1 MLLHSDGLH
10 SGYSGVYF
18 CSRPIIYA
26 RSLTLSLIITNHTDN
41 IGTIIL
47 NHPETRNSLSNR
59 LLNDLIEALE
69 FFEKRKARAVI
80 IRAVAGVHV
89 WSSGFDI
96 TELPVPGRDP
106 LSYNDPLEQALR
118 AIQLFPAPVIAMI
131 EGSVWGGACD
141 LSFICDIAIGCPTAA
156 FAITP
161 AKIGVP
167 YNSTGILH
175 FINVVGPRMTREMF
189 FTARPIAAERAMQL
203 GILNHLVPTE
213 ELEAFSYAMASQIA
227 ENSPLAIAVIKE
239 QLRLL
244 GNSHPLSPE
253 TFERIQGLRR
263 KAYDSADYLEGKQA
277 FLEKRKPVFKGE

>member
-1 MLLHSDGLH
+1 M
-10 SGYSGVYF
+10 
-18 CSRPIIYA
+18 
-26 RSLTLSLIITNHTDN
+26 SLIITTHSDHV
-41 IGTIIL
+41 GTITF
-47 NHPETRNSLSNR
+47 NHAETRNSLSNQ
-59 LLNDLIEALE
+59 LLSELIEALE
-69 FFEKRKARAVI
+69 FFEKRKARAVV
-80 IRAVAGVHV
+80 IRAAAGVKV

-96 TELPVPGRDP
+96 KELPVPGRDP

-189 FTARPIAAERAMQL
+189 FTARPIDAERAL
-203 GILNHLVPTE
+203 HVGILNHLVPTD
-213 ELEAFSYAMASQIA
+213 ELEAFCYAMAAQIA

-263 KAYDSADYLEGKQA
+263 RAYDSADYLEGKNA
-277 FLEKRKPVFKGE
+277 FYEKRKPVFKGE

>member
-1 MLLHSDGLH
+1 M
-10 SGYSGVYF
+10 
-18 CSRPIIYA
+18 
-26 RSLTLSLIITNHTDN
+26 SLILTSLDQGIATLTF
-41 IGTIIL
+41 
-47 NHPETRNSLSNR
+47 NHPETRNSLSNA
-59 LLNDLIEALE
+59 LLNELIEKLQL
-69 FFEKRKARAVI
+69 FEQHKARAVV
-80 IRAVAGVHV
+80 IRAERGVKV

-96 TELPVPGRDP
+96 SELPVPGRDP

-118 AIQLFPAPVIAMI
+118 QIQLFPAPVMAMI

-141 LSFICDIAIGCPTAA
+141 LSFICDIAIGCPSAS

-175 FINVVGPRMTREMF
+175 FINVVGPRITREMF
-189 FTARPIAAERAMQL
+189 FTAQPIGAERAMQL
-203 GILNHLVPTE
+203 GILNHLVPAD
-213 ELEAFSYAMASQIA
+213 ELEVFTYAMAKQIT

-263 KAYDSADYLEGKQA
+263 RAYDSADYLEGKQA
-277 FLEKRKPVFKGE
+277 FLEKRKPVFKGH

>member
-1 MLLHSDGLH
+1 
-10 SGYSGVYF
+10 V
-18 CSRPIIYA
+18 
-26 RSLTLSLIITNHTDN
+26 SLIITNHTDN

-80 IRAVAGVHV
+80 IRAAAGVTV

-203 GILNHLVPTE
+203 GILNHLVPTD
-213 ELEAFSYAMASQIA
+213 ELEAFSYAMAAQIA

-263 KAYDSADYLEGKQA
+263 RAYDSADYLEGKQA

>member
-1 MLLHSDGLH
+1 MSLVTTAYSDH
-10 SGYSGVYF
+10 
-18 CSRPIIYA
+18 
-26 RSLTLSLIITNHTDN
+26 
-41 IGTIIL
+41 IGTITL
-47 NHPETRNSLSNR
+47 NNAKTRNSLSNE
-59 LLNDLIEALE
+59 LLSEFIAALQQM
-69 FFEKRKARAVI
+69 EKRRARAVI
-80 IRAVAGVHV
+80 IRAERGAKV

-96 TELPVPGRDP
+96 RELPVPGRDP
-106 LSYNDPLEQALR
+106 LSYNDPLEQVLR

-141 LSFICDIAIGCPTAA
+141 LSFICDIAVGCPSAA

-175 FINVVGPRMTREMF
+175 FVNVVGPRLAREMF
-189 FTARPIAAERAMQL
+189 FTAKPIGAERALQV
-203 GILNHLVPTE
+203 GILNYLVSTE
-213 ELEAFSYAMASQIA
+213 ELENFTLNLALQIA
-227 ENSPLAIAVIKE
+227 GNSPLAISVIKE

-263 KAYDSADYLEGKQA
+263 KAYDSSDYIEGKNA
-277 FLEKRKPVFKGE
+277 FYEKRQPRFKGD

>member
-1 MLLHSDGLH
+1 MI
-10 SGYSGVYF
+10 V
-18 CSRPIIYA
+18 RII
-26 RSLTLSLIITNHTDN
+26 RTDIRETHMSLILTSYSDR
-41 IGTIIL
+41 IGTITL
-47 NHPETRNSLSNR
+47 NHAETRNSLSNE
-59 LLNDLIEALE
+59 LLNDLIEALLL
-69 FFEKRKARAVI
+69 FEKRKARAII
-80 IRAVAGVHV
+80 IRAEKGVKV
-89 WSSGFDI
+89 WSSGFNI
-96 TELPVPGRDP
+96 RELPIPGRDP

-141 LSFICDIAIGCPTAA
+141 LSFICDLAIGCPSAS

-175 FINVVGPRMTREMF
+175 FINVVGPRLAREMF
-189 FTARPIAAERAMQL
+189 FTAQPINAERALQV
-203 GILNHLVPTE
+203 GILNHLVSTE
-213 ELEAFSYAMASQIA
+213 DLERFTSNMALQIA
-227 ENSPLAIAVIKE
+227 CNSPLAIAVIKE

-263 KAYDSADYLEGKQA
+263 KAYDSFDYLEGKNA
-277 FLEKRKPVFKGE
+277 FYEKRPPKFKGE

>member
-1 MLLHSDGLH
+1 L
-10 SGYSGVYF
+10 
-18 CSRPIIYA
+18 P
-26 RSLTLSLIITNHTDN
+26 LIISTYNERV
-41 IGTIIL
+41 GTITL
-47 NHPETRNSLSNR
+47 NNSGSRNSLSNE
-59 LLNDLIEALE
+59 LLNELIEALQH
-69 FFEKRKARAVI
+69 FEKRRARAVI
-80 IRAVAGVHV
+80 IRAQPGVKV

-96 TELPVPGRDP
+96 RELPIPGRDP

-141 LSFICDIAIGCPTAA
+141 LTFICDIAIGCPSAA

-175 FINVVGPRMTREMF
+175 FINVVGPRLAREMF
-189 FTARPIAAERAMQL
+189 FTAKPISADRALQV

-213 ELEAFSYAMASQIA
+213 NLERFALDMALQIA
-227 ENSPLAIAVIKE
+227 ENSPLAIGVIKE

-263 KAYDSADYLEGKQA
+263 KAYDSSDYLEGKNA
-277 FLEKRKPVFKGE
+277 FYEKRPPRFTGE

>member
-1 MLLHSDGLH
+1 M
-10 SGYSGVYF
+10 
-18 CSRPIIYA
+18 
-26 RSLTLSLIITNHTDN
+26 SLIIITHSNH
-41 IGTIIL
+41 IGTITL
-47 NHPETRNSLSNR
+47 NHAETRNSLSNQ
-59 LLNDLIEALE
+59 LLNELIEALE
-69 FFEKRKARAVI
+69 FFEKQKARAVI
-80 IRAVAGVHV
+80 IRAAKGVKV

-96 TELPVPGRDP
+96 GELPVPGRDP

-141 LSFICDIAIGCPTAA
+141 LSFICDIAVGCPTAA

-189 FTARPIAAERAMQL
+189 FTAKPINAERALQV
-203 GILNHLVPTE
+203 GILNHLVATE
-213 ELEAFSYAMASQIA
+213 ELEAFCYAMADQIA

-263 KAYDSADYLEGKQA
+263 KAYDSKDYIEGKNA
-277 FLEKRKPVFKGE
+277 FFEKRKPVFKGE

>member
-1 MLLHSDGLH
+1 MPL
-10 SGYSGVYF
+10 
-18 CSRPIIYA
+18 I
-26 RSLTLSLIITNHTDN
+26 LSSFNERV
-41 IGTIIL
+41 GTITL
-47 NHPETRNSLSNR
+47 NNSGTRNSLSNE
-59 LLNDLIEALE
+59 LLNAFIEALQH
-69 FFEKRKARAVI
+69 FEKRQARAVI
-80 IRAVAGVHV
+80 IRAQPGVKV

-96 TELPVPGRDP
+96 RELPIPGRDP

-141 LSFICDIAIGCPTAA
+141 LTFICDLAIGCPSAA

-175 FINVVGPRMTREMF
+175 FINVVGPRMAREMF
-189 FTARPIAAERAMQL
+189 FTAKPINAERALQV

-213 ELEAFSYAMASQIA
+213 ELERFTIDMAFQIA
-227 ENSPLAIAVIKE
+227 GNSPLAIAVIKE

-263 KAYDSADYLEGKQA
+263 KAYDSADYLEGKNA
-277 FLEKRKPVFKGE
+277 FYEKRPPRFTGE

>member
-1 MLLHSDGLH
+1 M
-10 SGYSGVYF
+10 
-18 CSRPIIYA
+18 
-26 RSLTLSLIITNHTDN
+26 SLIITGHGND
-41 IGTIIL
+41 IGTITL
-47 NHPETRNSLSNR
+47 NHPETRNSLSNQ
-59 LLNDLIEALE
+59 LLNELIGALE
-69 FFEKRKARAVI
+69 FFEKRKARAVV
-80 IRAVAGVHV
+80 IRAAAGVKV

-96 TELPVPGRDP
+96 AELPVPGRDP

-141 LSFICDIAIGCPTAA
+141 LSFICDIAIGCPSAA

-189 FTARPIAAERAMQL
+189 FTAKPIDADRAL
-203 GILNHLVPTE
+203 HVGILNHLVPVE
-213 ELEAFSYAMASQIA
+213 ELEPFTYAMAAQIA

-263 KAYDSADYLEGKQA
+263 RAYDSADYLEGKKA
-277 FLEKRKPVFKGE
+277 FYEKRKPVFRGE

>member
-1 MLLHSDGLH
+1 
-10 SGYSGVYF
+10 V
-18 CSRPIIYA
+18 
-26 RSLTLSLIITNHTDN
+26 SLIITNHSDN
-41 IGTIIL
+41 IGSIIL
-47 NHPETRNSLSNR
+47 NHPETRNSLSNQ
-59 LLNDLIEALE
+59 LLSELIGALE
-69 FFEKRKARAVI
+69 FFEKRKARAVV
-80 IRAVAGVHV
+80 IRAAAGVKV

-96 TELPVPGRDP
+96 SELPVPGRDP
-106 LSYNDPLEQALR
+106 LSYNDPLEHALR

-141 LSFICDIAIGCPTAA
+141 LSFICDIAIGCPSAA

-189 FTARPIAAERAMQL
+189 FTARPIDADRAMQV
-203 GILNHLVPTE
+203 GILNHLVPTD
-213 ELEAFSYAMASQIA
+213 ELEAFTYAMATQIT

-263 KAYDSADYLEGKQA
+263 KAYDSTDYLEGKNA
-277 FLEKRKPVFKGE
+277 FSEKRKPVFKGE

>member
-1 MLLHSDGLH
+1 M
-10 SGYSGVYF
+10 
-18 CSRPIIYA
+18 
-26 RSLTLSLIITNHTDN
+26 SLIVTNHSDN
-41 IGTIIL
+41 IGTVIL
-47 NHPETRNSLSNR
+47 NHPETRNSLSNQ
-59 LLNDLIEALE
+59 LLSELIAALE
-69 FFEKRKARAVI
+69 FFEKRKARAVV
-80 IRAVAGVHV
+80 IRAAAGVKV

-96 TELPVPGRDP
+96 MELPVPGRDP
-106 LSYNDPLEQALR
+106 LSYNDPLEHALR

-141 LSFICDIAIGCPTAA
+141 LSFICDIAIGCPGTA

-189 FTARPIAAERAMQL
+189 FTARPIDADRAMQV
-203 GILNHLVPTE
+203 GILNHLVPTD
-213 ELEAFSYAMASQIA
+213 ELEAFTYAMATQIT

-263 KAYDSADYLEGKQA
+263 KAYDSADYLEGKNA
-277 FLEKRKPVFKGE
+277 FSEKRKPVFKGE

>member
-1 MLLHSDGLH
+1 M
-10 SGYSGVYF
+10 
-18 CSRPIIYA
+18 
-26 RSLTLSLIITNHTDN
+26 SLIITNHSDN
-41 IGTIIL
+41 VGTIVL
-47 NHPETRNSLSNR
+47 NHPETLNSLSNQ
-59 LLNDLIEALE
+59 LLNELIEALE
-69 FFEKRKARAVI
+69 FFEKRKARAVV
-80 IRAVAGVHV
+80 IRAAAGVKV
-89 WSSGFDI
+89 WSSGFNI
-96 TELPVPGRDP
+96 KELPVPGRDP
-106 LSYNDPLEQALR
+106 LSYNDPLEHALR
-118 AIQLFPAPVIAMI
+118 AIQLFPAPVISMI

-189 FTARPIAAERAMQL
+189 FTAKPINAERAMQV
-203 GILNHLVPTE
+203 GILNHLVPTT
-213 ELEAFSYAMASQIA
+213 ELESFTYAMAAQIA
-227 ENSPLAIAVIKE
+227 ENSPLAIAVIKQ

-263 KAYDSADYLEGKQA
+263 RAYDSSDYLEGKQA

>member
-1 MLLHSDGLH
+1 M
-10 SGYSGVYF
+10 
-18 CSRPIIYA
+18 
-26 RSLTLSLIITNHTDN
+26 SLIITTHSDH
-41 IGTIIL
+41 IGTITF
-47 NHPETRNSLSNR
+47 NHSETRNSLSNQ
-59 LLNDLIEALE
+59 LLSELIEALE
-69 FFEKRKARAVI
+69 FFAKRKARAVV
-80 IRAVAGVHV
+80 IRAAAGVKV

-96 TELPVPGRDP
+96 SELPVPGRDP

-141 LSFICDIAIGCPTAA
+141 LSFICDIAVGCPTAA

-189 FTARPIAAERAMQL
+189 FTAKPIDAERALQV
-203 GILNHLVPTE
+203 GILNHLVPTD
-213 ELEAFSYAMASQIA
+213 ELEAFCYAMASQIT

-263 KAYDSADYLEGKQA
+263 KAYDSADYLEGKKA
-277 FLEKRKPVFKGE
+277 FYEKRKPVFKGE

>member
-1 MLLHSDGLH
+1 M
-10 SGYSGVYF
+10 
-18 CSRPIIYA
+18 A
-26 RSLTLSLIITNHTDN
+26 LIKTAFSEH
-41 IGTIIL
+41 IGTITL
-47 NHPETRNSLSNR
+47 SHPETRNSLSNA
-59 LLNDLIEALE
+59 LLNELIEALGLLGRH
-69 FFEKRKARAVI
+69 KSRAVI
-80 IRAVAGVHV
+80 IRSEPGSTV

-96 TELPVPGRDP
+96 NELPIPGRDP

-118 AIQLFPAPVIAMI
+118 SIQLFPAPVIAMI
-131 EGSVWGGACD
+131 DGSVWGGACD
-141 LSFICDIAIGCPTAA
+141 LAFICDMAIGSPAAA

-175 FINVVGPRMTREMF
+175 FLNVVGSRLAREMF
-189 FTARPIAAERAMQL
+189 FTARPIDAERALQV
-203 GILNHLVPTE
+203 GILNHLVPTDQLE
-213 ELEAFSYAMASQIA
+213 EFTYRMARQIA

-263 KAYDSADYLEGKQA
+263 KAYDSEDYLEGRSA
-277 FLEKRKPVFKGE
+277 FFEKRTPHFKGK

>member
-1 MLLHSDGLH
+1 M
-10 SGYSGVYF
+10 
-18 CSRPIIYA
+18 
-26 RSLTLSLIITNHTDN
+26 SLIITNHSNN
-41 IGTIIL
+41 IGSIIL
-47 NHPETRNSLSNR
+47 NHPETRNSLSNQ
-59 LLNDLIEALE
+59 LLSELIEALE
-69 FFEKRKARAVI
+69 FFEKRKARAVV
-80 IRAVAGVHV
+80 IRAATGVKV

-96 TELPVPGRDP
+96 GELPVPGRDP

-141 LSFICDIAIGCPTAA
+141 LSFICDIAIGCPSAA

-189 FTARPIAAERAMQL
+189 FTAKPIAADRALQV
-203 GILNHLVPTE
+203 GILNHLVPTD
-213 ELEAFSYAMASQIA
+213 ELEVFTYAMAAQIT

>member
-1 MLLHSDGLH
+1 M
-10 SGYSGVYF
+10 
-18 CSRPIIYA
+18 
-26 RSLTLSLIITNHTDN
+26 SLIITTHSNHV
-41 IGTIIL
+41 GTITF
-47 NHPETRNSLSNR
+47 NHSETRNSLSNQ
-59 LLNDLIEALE
+59 LLNELIEALE
-69 FFEKRKARAVI
+69 FFEKCKARAVI
-80 IRAVAGVHV
+80 IRAEKGVKV

-96 TELPVPGRDP
+96 KELPVPGRDP

-141 LSFICDIAIGCPTAA
+141 LSFICDIAIGCPTSA

-189 FTARPIAAERAMQL
+189 FTARPIDADRTLQV
-203 GILNHLVPTE
+203 GILNHLVPTD
-213 ELEAFSYAMASQIA
+213 ELEAFCYAMAEQIS

-263 KAYDSADYLEGKQA
+263 RAYDSADYLEGKNA
-277 FLEKRKPVFKGE
+277 FYEKRKPVFKGE

>member
-1 MLLHSDGLH
+1 M
-10 SGYSGVYF
+10 
-18 CSRPIIYA
+18 
-26 RSLTLSLIITNHTDN
+26 SLIITNHSDN
-41 IGTIIL
+41 VGTIVL
-47 NHPETRNSLSNR
+47 NHPETLNSLSNQ
-59 LLNDLIEALE
+59 LLNELIEALE
-69 FFEKRKARAVI
+69 FFEKRKARAVV
-80 IRAVAGVHV
+80 IRAAAGVKV
-89 WSSGFDI
+89 WSSGFNI
-96 TELPVPGRDP
+96 KELPVPGRDP
-106 LSYNDPLEQALR
+106 LSYNDPLEHALR
-118 AIQLFPAPVIAMI
+118 AIQLFPAPVISMI

-189 FTARPIAAERAMQL
+189 FTAKPIGAERAMQV
-203 GILNHLVPTE
+203 GILNHLVPTT
-213 ELEAFSYAMASQIA
+213 ELESFTYAMAAQIA

-263 KAYDSADYLEGKQA
+263 RAYDSSDYLEGKQA

>member
-1 MLLHSDGLH
+1 M
-10 SGYSGVYF
+10 
-18 CSRPIIYA
+18 
-26 RSLTLSLIITNHTDN
+26 SLIITNHTDN